1 MQRMKTKLSAA
12 AVSLLLA
19 ATAAGSI
26 PFSVSAIRDP
36 SLGMSML
43 AGGSQIGIKFTVTP
57 ADGCVLVVNGTDCE
71 LQNGSYIL
79 PANPAEMTEDITVSV
94 KNGGTAVIAEKTIS
108 VSSYLQSLT
117 SDDTYGALAQAMLN
131 YGYSADAYFNGSAD
145 IADYGLTAAPDYS
158 SVSIDVKPLDEN
170 DRYDLNENVSNNGL
184 NCSYYGMNLTL
195 LDQLQFSLFFE
206 YHDNSGASLDEMVQL
221 FTDTV
226 HFGNTAAEVSANGDK
241 YIQVKRAVAASRLKE
256 ELRFY
261 ENSGIPAYC
270 CPAQYLRAAVDSS
283 TTSTDLKNLC
293 KAIYAYGEAAADMT
307 KAETF
312 SGRLTMYD
320 FVTGCAGLDDYVSA
334 KNVAVAAVTDELYD
348 RLAGAWIEINYN
360 GNTMQAVIADAMP
373 YADNP
378 SRSMGDVDIDRAS
391 FVKFIGSEGGDLPI
405 TWKIIENPYADTE
418 NMSLKLKSG
427 SSRWWMQL
435 QFQNSRYPIAEVSV
449 SGDKFGKQYNENNLF
464 YGFYGLYEIRSGIV
478 VGDDGSGNGN
488 GDYSLKLTDI
498 YGNTV
503 TGSYHVDWGDQP
515 FSEDTVI
522 PLDIQFPS

>member
-94 KNGGTAVIAEKTIS
+94 KKGGSTAVAEKKVS

-117 SDDTYGALAQAMLN
+117 SDDTYGELAQAMLN

-158 SVSIDVKPLDEN
+158 GVSIDVEPLDEN

-184 NCSYYGMNLTL
+184 TCSYYGMNLTL

-226 HFGNTAAEVSANGDK
+226 HFGDTSAEVSKNGEK
-241 YIQVKRAVAASRLKE
+241 YIQVKRAVPAAHLKDE
-256 ELRFY
+256 IEFS
-261 ENSGIPAYC
+261 NSQSVYC
-270 CPAQYLRAAVDSS
+270 CPAQYLRAVVDSS
-283 TTSTDLKNLC
+283 TTSTDLKYLC
-293 KAIYAYGEAAADMT
+293 KAIYAYSEAAADMT
-307 KAETF
+307 VTSTESF
-312 SGRLTMYD
+312 SG
-320 FVTGCAGLDDYVSA
+320 
-334 KNVAVAAVTDELYD
+334 
-348 RLAGAWIEINYN
+348 
-360 GNTMQAVIADAMP
+360 
-373 YADNP
+373 
-378 SRSMGDVDIDRAS
+378 
-391 FVKFIGSEGGDLPI
+391 
-405 TWKIIENPYADTE
+405 
-418 NMSLKLKSG
+418 
-427 SSRWWMQL
+427 
-435 QFQNSRYPIAEVSV
+435 
-449 SGDKFGKQYNENNLF
+449 
-464 YGFYGLYEIRSGIV
+464 IR
-478 VGDDGSGNGN
+478 
-488 GDYSLKLTDI
+488 
-498 YGNTV
+498 
-503 TGSYHVDWGDQP
+503 
-515 FSEDTVI
+515 
-522 PLDIQFPS
+522 